1 MESGLM
7 AMTDQNTS
15 LVGRSSATRS
25 VNDDITRA
33 ARSHAKVLIT
43 GESGTGKEVTA
54 RLIHL
59 RSDRRDRCLL
69 TMNCAGIPDSLL
81 ESELFGHKRGSFTGA
96 LRDKPGLLK
105 QSHGGTLL
113 MDEIGEMTLRMQGL
127 LLRFLETGEI
137 QAVGAERI
145 ERCVDVR
152 VIAATNRD
160 LAESV
165 SKTEFRLDL
174 YYRLKVVHI
183 HLLPLREHRDDI
195 VDLVDHF
202 LGVFAAQYRLPKR
215 TLSPAAL
222 GILMEYDWPGNVR
235 QLRNVVEQ
243 LMVNGRSGEIAA
255 DELPVEVG
263 ALPVAPEAPAM
274 KAATIV
280 ERMLNGTESFWSA
293 VYGPFM
299 QRDLTRDDVRFIVRC
314 GLAKTHGSYTGLVDA
329 FNMAPDDYKRFLNF
343 LRKHQ
348 CQTSFQPFRSAT
360 PDAHGRG
367 REEESRLPAGRRFQP
382 EAAHI

>member
-1 MESGLM
+1 MSE
-7 AMTDQNTS
+7 QNTN
-15 LVGRSSATRS
+15 LIGRSEATRC

-33 ARSHAKVLIT
+33 ARSFAKVLIT

-59 RSDRRDRCLL
+59 RSARRDKCLL

-81 ESELFGHKRGSFTGA
+81 ESELFGYKRGSFTGA
-96 LRDKPGLLK
+96 IRDKPGLLK
-105 QSHGGTLL
+105 LAHGGTLM

-160 LAESV
+160 LADSV
-165 SKTEFRLDL
+165 SRTEFRLDL
-174 YYRLKVVHI
+174 YYRLKVIHI
-183 HLLPLREHRDDI
+183 HLQPLRDHRDDI
-195 VDLVDHF
+195 VDLADHF
-202 LGVFAAQYRLPKR
+202 LGVYAAQYRLPRRKF
-215 TLSPAAL
+215 SPAAL
-222 GILMEYDWPGNVR
+222 DMMMQYDWPGNVR
-235 QLRNVVEQ
+235 QLRNVIEQ
-243 LMVNGRSGEIAA
+243 LMVNGCSGEIAL
-255 DELPVEVG
+255 DELPSEVG
-263 ALPVAPEAPAM
+263 DRPAPPEAPARR
-274 KAATIV
+274 AEAIV
-280 ERMLNGTESFWSA
+280 ERILVGGESFWSA

-299 QRDLTRDDVRFIVRC
+299 QRDLTRDDVRFIVRR
-314 GLAKTHGSYTGLVDA
+314 GLAKTHGSYTGLVEA

-360 PDAHGRG
+360 PDASGRG
-367 REEESRLPAGRRFQP
+367 REEESRLPPGRRFEP
-382 EAAHI
+382 ETAHI

>member
-1 MESGLM
+1 MVMS
-7 AMTDQNTS
+7 DQNTN
-15 LVGRSSATRS
+15 LIGRSEAMRC
-25 VNDDITRA
+25 VNDEITHA

-59 RSDRRDRCLL
+59 RSPRRDKCLL

-81 ESELFGHKRGSFTGA
+81 ESELFGYKRGSFTGA
-96 LRDKPGLLK
+96 VRDKPGLLK
-105 QSHGGTLL
+105 LSHGGTLM

-145 ERCVDVR
+145 ERCLDVR

-160 LAESV
+160 LVDSV
-165 SKTEFRLDL
+165 SRTEFRLDL
-174 YYRLKVVHI
+174 YYRLKVIHI
-183 HLLPLREHRDDI
+183 HLQPLRDHRDDI

-202 LGVFAAQYRLPKR
+202 MGIYAAQYRLPKR
-215 TLSPAAL
+215 TFSPAAFEM
-222 GILMEYDWPGNVR
+222 LMQYDWPGNVR
-235 QLRNVVEQ
+235 QLRNVIEQ
-243 LMVNGRSGEIAA
+243 LMVNRCSGEIAL
-255 DELPVEVG
+255 DELPSELG
-263 ALPVAPEAPAM
+263 DRPTPPEAPARR
-274 KAATIV
+274 AEAIV
-280 ERMLNGTESFWSA
+280 ERILVGGESFWSA

-299 QRDLTRDDVRFIVRC
+299 QRDLTRDDVRFIVRR
-314 GLAKTHGSYTGLVDA
+314 GLAKTHGSYTGLVEA

-348 CQTSFQPFRSAT
+348 CQTSFQPFRSGT
-360 PDAHGRG
+360 PDASGRG
-367 REEESRLPAGRRFQP
+367 REEESRLPPGRRFEP
-382 EAAHI
+382 ETAHI